1 MSSRGSPATPPSTH
15 PIVGGLYRV
24 ETALLSG
31 RDPKPKRPA
40 TVIALPAYGLDD
52 VPLITRTSDTDE
64 PGIPHARN
72 VSLGCTK
79 NGVFGHRFVRHL
91 DIRYFRVPAVAEYL
105 GMLETPTFQAI
116 LDWWEK
122 R

>member
-1 MSSRGSPATPPSTH
+1 VSSLGRPATPPSVH

-52 VPLITRTSDTDE
+52 VPLITRTSDLDE
-64 PGIPHARN
+64 PGIAHPRN
-72 VSLGCTK
+72 VPLGCTK
-79 NGVFGHRFVRHL
+79 DGVFGHRFVRHL

-105 GMLETPTFQAI
+105 GMLESSTFQAI
-116 LDWWEK
+116 LEWWEK